1 MTCKREKLLKFEG
14 RQLPQQKSD
23 SLLTFDLTA
32 DAILILL
39 QNITE
44 GLVVYP
50 KVINKHLMQELPFMA
65 SENLLMAFVKVK
77 HVLFVLPLKYIGL
90 IFMINQ
96 SGGNRQDGH
105 ERIRVLS
112 QEAGAQVKQEGK
124 ENDLLDRIRK
134 DDTFK
139 AVHDKLGQFSY

>member
-1 MTCKREKLLKFEG
+1 MTLC
-14 RQLPQQKSD
+14 
-23 SLLTFDLTA
+23 T
-32 DAILILL
+32 
-39 QNITE
+39 
-44 GLVVYP
+44 
-50 KVINKHLMQELPFMA
+50 
-65 SENLLMAFVKVK
+65 
-77 HVLFVLPLKYIGL
+77 LPLICIGL

-139 AVHDKLGQFSY
+139 AVHDKLGLVLIIMVFIKTIIFKTQ